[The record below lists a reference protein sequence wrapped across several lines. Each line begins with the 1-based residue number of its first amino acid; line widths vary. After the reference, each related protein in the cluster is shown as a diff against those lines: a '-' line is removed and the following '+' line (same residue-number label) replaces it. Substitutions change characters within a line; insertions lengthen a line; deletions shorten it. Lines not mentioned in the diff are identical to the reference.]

1 MVMIF
6 SNGKVADYIEVMHR
20 DEIVARLDFVKGKFR
35 RTNYLVGTDLEV
47 LLKNPLSSKVYDKS
61 GKVKEFLR
69 SRLSA
74 NEGVN
79 RGSYYPEWVVTPLDK
94 LFVTNGRDTDDKT
107 WLRFMP
113 VQENITFND
122 VSYF

>member
-47 LLKNPLSSKVYDKS
+47 LLKNPLSSKVYAKS

-79 RGSYYPEWVVTPLDK
+79 RGSYYPAWVVTPLDK

>member
-6 SNGKVADYIEVMHR
+6 SNGEVADYIEVMNR
-20 DEIVARLDFVKGKFR
+20 DEVVARIDFVKGKFK

-47 LLKNPLSSKVYDKS
+47 LLKNPLSSKVYDKA
-61 GKVKEFLR
+61 GKVKDFLR

-94 LFVTNGRDTDDKT
+94 LFVTNGRDIDDKT